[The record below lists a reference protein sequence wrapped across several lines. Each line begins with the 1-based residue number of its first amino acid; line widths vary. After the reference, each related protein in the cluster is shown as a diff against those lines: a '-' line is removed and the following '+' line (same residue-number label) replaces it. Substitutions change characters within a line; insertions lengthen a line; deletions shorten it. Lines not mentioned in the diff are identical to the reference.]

1 MQEVKIRLVN
11 PALSPRRTKLEMP
24 GWAGQPEPRADG
36 AQEYAWHCAPFTEGA
51 QYGIE
56 VFYPY
61 DNELR
66 VSKQQGK
73 LVLDG
78 DFGPRPQEI
87 GDLMW
92 PPFRSFGQDY
102 YTYQLLLDLK
112 VGKDWRYAPNLTHAS
127 IPIRPIQS
135 PSPCRHSCAPNGG
148 R

>member
-36 AQEYAWHCAPFTEGA
+36 AQEYAWHCAPFAEGA

-78 DFGPRPQEI
+78 DFGLLGRHAVRRGKSEGHYSGRLSYACPQNLPPR
-87 GDLMW
+87 
-92 PPFRSFGQDY
+92 
-102 YTYQLLLDLK
+102 K
-112 VGKDWRYAPNLTHAS
+112 VRWHWAP
-127 IPIRPIQS
+127 R
-135 PSPCRHSCAPNGG
+135 
-148 R
+148 